1 MVYGDFK
8 DITRRTASDKILH
21 DKEFNIAK
29 NPKYDGYQRGL
40 ASMVTN
46 FSIKGIPGSSIKN
59 ENISN
64 KELAGEL
71 NKPIFRKFEKRK
83 LHSTFIYDIWGYAI
97 WDAIWDVADMQ
108 LISKFNKGIRF
119 LLYINDIFSKYA

>member
-21 DKEFNIAK
+21 DKEFNITK
-29 NPKYDGYQRGL
+29 NPEYDGYQRGL

-46 FSIKGIPGSSIKN
+46 FSIKGIPCSSIKN

-83 LHSTFIYDIWGYAI
+83 LHSTFIYNIWGYAI
-97 WDAIWDVADMQ
+97 WDAI
-108 LISKFNKGIRF
+108 
-119 LLYINDIFSKYA
+119 